1 MWNFNSGKKKIL
13 DQSAELLESL
23 DNNKELLGH
32 IKVEHNIHLLVV
44 NSFENPVVYRN
55 VQQDGMNRKK
65 LLPGTGEID
74 ISLATFIGDLDFDG
88 YNEIVLGTYGKVFLI

>member
-1 MWNFNSGKKKIL
+1 M
-13 DQSAELLESL
+13 
-23 DNNKELLGH
+23 
-32 IKVEHNIHLLVV
+32 V

-88 YNEIVLGTYGKVFLI
+88 YNEIVLGTYGKVFHLIDQAIFFSMILTH